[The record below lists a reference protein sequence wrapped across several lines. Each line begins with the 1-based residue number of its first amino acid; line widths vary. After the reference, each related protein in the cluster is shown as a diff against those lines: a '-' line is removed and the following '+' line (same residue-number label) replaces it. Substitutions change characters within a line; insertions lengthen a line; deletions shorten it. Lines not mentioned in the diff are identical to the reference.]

1 MRFDIYPYC
10 TVSLAFCWCQFEL
23 LVEGYVG
30 LTSPF
35 SGIRHNVGLTSLFSG
50 IWHNDLAE
58 ARAQA
63 TSTQS
68 PANQPMR
75 ALHHH
80 PNLKTCFN
88 HLMRICR
95 CSSEKFSRVKPS
107 QGTHLNSIKK
117 RKIGKKLNSGGNNS
131 YQNNSTIFLAFQ
143 SDLQNYLRLH
153 DKEPNPIR
161 SFLQATCTK
170 NYKGGCLAS
179 VVPPKCWSSSKIMTT

>member
-1 MRFDIYPYC
+1 MGTGSKLSRRAFPSPSSICVSWEGWKEGKSNPSPMRFDIYPYC

-75 ALHHH
+75 PLHHH

-117 RKIGKKLNSGGNNS
+117 RKIGKKIKFRGK
-131 YQNNSTIFLAFQ
+131 QFI
-143 SDLQNYLRLH
+143 
-153 DKEPNPIR
+153 
-161 SFLQATCTK
+161 
-170 NYKGGCLAS
+170 
-179 VVPPKCWSSSKIMTT
+179 SK